1 MSLDSEKMKTLI
13 AFKKRLENQ
22 LETLNNETR
31 EIQTALDIVN
41 TMLLEKGFKRGDLK
55 ETQLQLNLPKE
66 ITLPKQ
72 ETQETPPTPTT
83 ITIKPQPTPTLT
95 VTTTTAPAAATPA
108 TIAASASLLS
118 HNRDEVFSLKT
129 MNDESLALIC
139 FNKEVMHVMPDESKQ
154 FNIKTPPFQNFLVER
169 VLDKMK
175 EKDAELVRTKQ
186 LETTRAFAYE
196 IIKDDEGLIR
206 EIVIN
211 NVDDE
216 RLKELKSS
224 IRWTLEKMYE
234 KMQN

>member
-22 LETLNNETR
+22 LEALNVETR

-41 TMLLEKGFKRGDLK
+41 TMLLEKGFKRGDIK
-55 ETQLQLNLPKE
+55 EAQLQLNLPKE
-66 ITLPKQ
+66 IELPKQ
-72 ETQETPPTPTT
+72 ETPETPEITPQPVT
-83 ITIKPQPTPTLT
+83 ITTTSIPSPTLT
-95 VTTTTAPAAATPA
+95 VTTTASTTPTTSTAAT
-108 TIAASASLLS
+108 SLLS
-118 HNRDEVFSLKT
+118 HDRDEVFSLKT

-154 FNIKTPPFQNFLVER
+154 FNVKTPPFQNFLVER
-169 VLDKMK
+169 VFDKMK
-175 EKDAELVRTKQ
+175 EKDIELVRANQ
-186 LETTRAFAYE
+186 LEASRAFTYE
-196 IIKDDEGLIR
+196 IIKEEDLLR
-206 EIVIN
+206 EIVIH

>member
-72 ETQETPPTPTT
+72 ETQEIPPTPTT

-95 VTTTTAPAAATPA
+95 VTTTAPAAAAP
-108 TIAASASLLS
+108 ASLLS

-175 EKDAELVRTKQ
+175 EKDAELVRTNQ

-196 IIKDDEGLIR
+196 IIKDDDGLIR